1 MIINLDELNYKNSID
16 FNYDLV
22 KDEDLDK
29 RILDFKDMQAYGR
42 VYLNSNQDAI
52 LECRVKGNLVL
63 ADAISLEEVLYPID
77 INIEENIDELGENYE
92 SYEQKSENILDLKQI
107 LWQNIVLEVPISYT
121 QTKSQSLK
129 GEGWEFFREDN
140 KQDEIDPRLKK
151 LEDLLKGDD

>member
-52 LECRVKGNLVL
+52 LECRVKGSLVL

>member
-29 RILDFKDMQAYGR
+29 RILDFKDMKACGR

-52 LECRVKGNLVL
+52 LECQVKGNLVL

-129 GEGWEFFREDN
+129 GDGWEFFREDN